1 MIILYK
7 VQFINLTRFAVFH
20 KNYRYMFDNFIDI
33 YLIYIFW
40 VWSSFLKHDVTDDWR
55 MAWKREKE
63 NVNLILLISALLLI
77 HFMISFIKPK
87 LCSFFYLSSFL
98 LLVCPH
104 SLRRDICNSF
114 SSKSLISPKNFCI
127 KKHLKML
134 LTASYRRTGTPLYKI
149 SCFIFLQFTGVFFS
163 HIFIL
168 NIC

>member
-1 MIILYK
+1 MI
-7 VQFINLTRFAVFH
+7 FAVFVCL
-20 KNYRYMFDNFIDI
+20 YTF
-33 YLIYIFW
+33 YI
-40 VWSSFLKHDVTDDWR
+40 LKVLR
-55 MAWKREKE
+55 VY
-63 NVNLILLISALLLI
+63 VNLILLISALLLI

-149 SCFIFLQFTGVFFS
+149 SCFIFLQFTGFFFL
-163 HIFIL
+163 IFL
-168 NIC
+168 SWTYVKSLKTFF

>member
-1 MIILYK
+1 MI
-7 VQFINLTRFAVFH
+7 FAVFVCL
-20 KNYRYMFDNFIDI
+20 YTF
-33 YLIYIFW
+33 YI
-40 VWSSFLKHDVTDDWR
+40 LKVLR
-55 MAWKREKE
+55 VY
-63 NVNLILLISALLLI
+63 VNLILLISALLLI
-77 HFMISFIKPK
+77 HFVISFIKPK

-163 HIFIL
+163 YFYL
-168 NIC
+168 EYMLSP

>member
-1 MIILYK
+1 MI
-7 VQFINLTRFAVFH
+7 FAVFVCL
-20 KNYRYMFDNFIDI
+20 YTF
-33 YLIYIFW
+33 YI
-40 VWSSFLKHDVTDDWR
+40 LKVLR
-55 MAWKREKE
+55 VY
-63 NVNLILLISALLLI
+63 VNLILLISALLLI

-114 SSKSLISPKNFCI
+114 SSKSPISPKNFCI

-149 SCFIFLQFTGVFFS
+149 SCFIFLQFTGVFFL
-163 HIFIL
+163 IFL
-168 NIC
+168 S